1 MAEMDPFESMRS
13 LAEMWGKSGNAFLQ
27 SQQGLF
33 RDMAEKM
40 RAAAEGGAAAQGA
53 AADTAGFEAA
63 RQAFGDLWSSA
74 TELSAGITKAMQGG
88 AAQGGAAQD
97 PLVAQMLQKIFDPK
111 AWFTG
116 ANEFDETLQKMAEG
130 PRLSDLWNVERKFM
144 AVFNAWVALRRRS
157 LEHNRIMLEAWME
170 AARRF
175 AHVLNERA
183 GKGEKLEG
191 WREMLALWV
200 ETANTA
206 LLETQRSEA
215 FLQSQREV
223 LKSSTDLRLAQRE
236 LAEFYSEMYGYPT
249 RAELDDVHKT
259 VTELRRELRAL
270 KRERREAPP
279 APAPAPAKRA
289 SKKRKEATP

>member
-13 LAEMWGKSGNAFLQ
+13 LAELWGRSGNAFLQ

-33 RDMAEKM
+33 RDMADKM
-40 RAAAEGGAAAQGA
+40 RAAAEGSAVAQGA

-63 RQAFGDLWSSA
+63 RRAFGELWSSA
-74 TELSAGITKAMQGG
+74 TELSANVAKTVQG
-88 AAQGGAAQD
+88 AEAQD
-97 PLVAQMLQKIFDPK
+97 PIVAQMLQKIFDPK

-116 ANEFDETLQKMAEG
+116 ASEFDETLQKMAEG
-130 PRLSDLWNVERKFM
+130 PRLSDLWNVERKFL

-157 LEHNRIMLEAWME
+157 LDHNRIMLEAWTD
-170 AARRF
+170 AAGRF
-175 AHVLNERA
+175 ARDLNGRAER
-183 GKGEKLEG
+183 GENLES

-200 ETANTA
+200 ETANTT
-206 LLETQRSEA
+206 LLETQRSDA

-249 RAELDDVHKT
+249 RAELDDVHRT

-270 KRERREAPP
+270 KRERREAPSP
-279 APAPAPAKRA
+279 ALARPAPAKRA

>member
-40 RAAAEGGAAAQGA
+40 RAAAEGGAAAQAA

-74 TELSAGITKAMQGG
+74 TELSASVAKTVQG
-88 AAQGGAAQD
+88 AEAQD
-97 PLVAQMLQKIFDPK
+97 PVVAAMLQKIFDPK
-111 AWFTG
+111 AWLTG
-116 ANEFDETLQKMAEG
+116 ASELDETLQKMAEG

-144 AVFNAWVALRRRS
+144 TVFNAWVALRRRS
-157 LEHNRIMLEAWME
+157 LEHNRIVLEAWTD
-170 AARRF
+170 AAGRF
-175 AHVLNERA
+175 AKDLNGRAER
-183 GKGEKLEG
+183 GEKLES

-200 ETANTA
+200 ETANTT

-249 RAELDDVHKT
+249 RAELDDVHRT

-270 KRERREAPP
+270 KRERRAAQAPSAPP
-279 APAPAPAKRA
+279 PASVKRA

>member
-13 LAEMWGKSGNAFLQ
+13 LAELWGKSGNAFLQ

-40 RAAAEGGAAAQGA
+40 RAVTEGGVAAQGA

-63 RQAFGDLWSSA
+63 RRAFGDLWSSA
-74 TELSAGITKAMQGG
+74 TELSASVAKTVQG
-88 AAQGGAAQD
+88 AEAQD
-97 PLVAQMLQKIFDPK
+97 PIVAQMLQKIFDPK

-116 ANEFDETLQKMAEG
+116 ASELDETLQKMAEG

-144 AVFNAWVALRRRS
+144 TVFNAWVALRRRS
-157 LEHNRIMLEAWME
+157 LEHNRIMLEAWTS
-170 AARRF
+170 AAGRF
-175 AHVLNERA
+175 AKDLNGRAER
-183 GKGEKLEG
+183 GEKLES

-200 ETANTA
+200 ETANTT
-206 LLETQRSEA
+206 LLETQRSDA

-236 LAEFYSEMYGYPT
+236 LAEFYSGMYGYPT
-249 RAELDDVHKT
+249 RAELDDVHKV
-259 VTELRRELRAL
+259 VTELRRELRAF
-270 KRERREAPP
+270 KRERREEPRP
-279 APAPAPAKRA
+279 APSKRA
-289 SKKRKEATP
+289 SKKRKEAAP